1 MKDYEFKKR
10 LAYAMSSHKNGY
22 HEKAAEIL
30 DLLAD
35 ALLYA
40 SAYNKE
46 LDDALFIVRKLYKKT
61 GRETTKFL
69 CMRIREDREQA
80 LTCSLTEELA
90 TFLPDACCQGEK
102 EEKDKVSQL
111 VTFIKRDNKL
121 LEALKKNVSNQYI
134 NRLLANTALQAKG
147 AKLKKFYKLTK
158 HLF

>member
-90 TFLPDACCQGEK
+90 ALFLLDGRQEEK
-102 EEKDKVSQL
+102 EDKAARL
-111 VTFIKRDNKL
+111 VAFIKRDNKL
-121 LEALKKNVSNQYI
+121 LEALKKNTSNQYL
-134 NRLLANTALQAKG
+134 NRLLVNTALQAKG
-147 AKLKKFYKLTK
+147 AKLKKFYNLNK